1 MNLKTK
7 TLIEQ
12 LGLEP
17 HPEGGYYR
25 ETYRAPLQ
33 VHSAGHS
40 GLRSAFTC
48 IHFMLAAGQ
57 YSAWH
62 RVASD
67 ESWFFHEGSDVEIYS
82 LLPVTGNNDQVLHT
96 QRLGAAGGCFELTIP
111 AGTWFAARPVGP
123 DVHSLVSCVVAP
135 GFEFEDFELAS
146 KEQLIQAR
154 YHEAGDWPM
163 IQELLASVAS

>member
-1 MNLKTK
+1 MHPSTK
-7 TLIEQ
+7 SLIDK
-12 LGLEP
+12 LALVP

-33 VHSAGHS
+33 VHSAVHG

-48 IHFMLAAGQ
+48 IHFLLGAGQ

-67 ESWFFHEGSDVEIYS
+67 ESWFFHEGSDVELYS
-82 LLPVTGNNDQVLHT
+82 LLPIAGNGDKTVHIQT
-96 QRLGAAGGCFELTIP
+96 LGTVSGRFELTIP